1 MAGFWWEHVALAGDA
16 GAGGCLDDVDG
27 DCVELVDLQDASDL
41 GEDAFEEAEGALGD
55 AFDRDDGLGIGEA
68 LGSSA
73 RLRRFQWRVRIKKIS
88 ARAKARQPWEN
99 SADILMG
106 MNNDVLPS
114 APVPLGRA
122 REVLRH
128 PSFALFWSA
137 TTIRTFGGAIA
148 GVAFQVLIVTTVH
161 ATPMQISIL
170 NALGVAPYLVLGF
183 IVGALMDRWRRQ
195 RTLVLTTVGRAVTLA
210 VVPVLLLTGALNFWS
225 LGAVI
230 LVLGVLTLFSDSA
243 AQPLLP
249 RIVPRGSLVMANARL
264 GQSGTVAQTAGPPL
278 GGVLLNL
285 IGAPLLFVFEAAV
298 NVVAAVLQARIKV
311 KEPKP
316 EPRPPGRYV
325 GHDIIEGM
333 QYTYRHRTLRPLA
346 LSVHVWFLGNSIVTT
361 VFAVYALRE
370 LALPAWAFG
379 VALAAGGVG
388 GFIGAMIAPRA
399 GSWLGAGRSI
409 LLGRILVVIPWL
421 TLALTPLAQ
430 SSTAIALTVVV
441 AAQFLYCLAMGTED
455 TNEISYRQSVVPD
468 GIQGRMNAT
477 IRTVN
482 RIVFFFGALLTGL
495 MLTFFGYHL
504 TIGIGAGVFFL
515 AALIIV
521 FSPLRNA
528 RQEDTVT

>member
-1 MAGFWWEHVALAGDA
+1 M
-16 GAGGCLDDVDG
+16 DG
-27 DCVELVDLQDASDL
+27 
-41 GEDAFEEAEGALGD
+41 
-55 AFDRDDGLGIGEA
+55 
-68 LGSSA
+68 
-73 RLRRFQWRVRIKKIS
+73 RLRTGRIADYADGSRAGVLEVVVRGS
-88 ARAKARQPWEN
+88 PHM
-99 SADILMG
+99 LMSV
-106 MNNDVLPS
+106 DDDDLPS
-114 APVPLGRA
+114 APATLEPA
-122 REVLRH
+122 REVLHH
-128 PSFALFWSA
+128 PAFALFWSA
-137 TTIRTFGGAIA
+137 TTIRAFGGAIA
-148 GVAFQVLIVTTVH
+148 GVAFQVLIVTTVN
-161 ATPMQISIL
+161 ATPVQISIL
-170 NALGVAPYLVLGF
+170 NALSVAPYLVLGF

-195 RTLVLTTVGRAVTLA
+195 RTLVLTTVARALTLA

-225 LGAVI
+225 LAAVI

-264 GQSGTVAQTAGPPL
+264 GQSGTVAQTAGPAL

-311 KEPKP
+311 EEPKP
-316 EPRPPGRYV
+316 EPRSPGRHV
-325 GHDIIEGM
+325 GHDIAEGM

-370 LALPAWAFG
+370 LALPSWAFG

-399 GSWLGAGRSI
+399 GSWLGAGRAL

-421 TLALTPLAQ
+421 ALALTPLAQ
-430 SSTAIALTVVV
+430 SSTAIALTVVA
-441 AAQFLYCLAMGTED
+441 AAQFLYCLAMGIED
-455 TNEISYRQSVVPD
+455 SNEISYRQSVAPD

-495 MLTFFGYHL
+495 ILTIFGYHL
-504 TIGIGAGVFFL
+504 TIGIGAGVFLL

-528 RQEDTVT
+528 RHEQVVT